1 MGNAEKAAL
10 KRFGRGIIGL
20 ALSEI
25 VALLTGKPVF
35 IALAP
40 VINAVAKWLRDK
52 FKLINI
58 PV

>member
-1 MGNAEKAAL
+1 MGTTEKAAL
-10 KRFGRGIIGL
+10 KRFGRGVAGL